1 MDTSPEKIA
10 QEKKKIGRLFLAVFL
25 LAFLACL
32 ALTSLF
38 VLPGAEQTLDHLYKV
53 DLLNN
58 PAVREQYFHEFL
70 LKMFVSISVG
80 LTVAFALLAIVG
92 RHILLVPYERLNES
106 RARLREA
113 KQEAEKIVQIPMN
126 NPNPMIQLSLD
137 GRVIFANPSALERYH
152 DIQKHGFEHPALEGV
167 QSYALEY
174 SRRHMNAM
182 TREWMHN
189 GIPYYQ
195 TIMPVVIEGQKALV
209 IYAYDMTEIKKAQE
223 KSRLLEAAV
232 ESAKDAVVITD
243 ADLETGPHIL
253 YVNEAFTKLT
263 GYTLSEIVGQTPRI
277 LQGRDTDKKILAN
290 LSTCLREGRVFQGQ
304 LKNYT
309 KSGKAYWLEISIVPV
324 RDDAGTITHFAAI
337 ERDITQ
343 QKAFEK
349 ELMITREAAE
359 VASRA
364 KGNFLANMS
373 HELRTPMNGI
383 IGLSSLLMESELPSD
398 DRESVQS
405 IHTSAEGLLALLNDL
420 LDFSKI
426 EAGEL
431 TLEMIPMNI
440 AASVEQVVDIL
451 RPIASK
457 KGLVVSQS
465 ISPTVPRWV
474 VGDHNRIRQIFYNL
488 LGNAVKFTENGSVH
502 IDVTF
507 ARVKGEETVRFRVE
521 DTGIGIPEDSLDMIF
536 EKFTQADVSTARKFG
551 GTGLGLT
558 ITKQLVEMMGGRI
571 GVESVVGR
579 GSTFWFDIPFEVL
592 ENYQE
597 QKETHTD
604 SSGAGH
610 SVFAGRSALIVDDH
624 PTNILFMRK
633 LLLKLGFATID
644 TANDGEQALERFKGR
659 EYDIIL
665 MDCQMPGVDGFTAT
679 RHIRELESMMPEVHT
694 PIIAVTADAMKGT
707 HQKCLE
713 AGMDHYVTKPISLPQ
728 VRDAISLFIQSSA
741 SSGPGQ
747 VESVSP
753 DWAQKVLSEA
763 AKKMNGN
770 MPVDLAHLRQFTD
783 GNPEEEKE
791 FFGIFLEQATDSIT
805 RLEAHTTDA
814 YDEEWKRA
822 AHKLKGSAANL
833 GANILSGLCKQ
844 AETSA
849 DASAM
854 DKELM
859 RENIRAE
866 LTRVSDFLAGLH
878 AS

>member
-1 MDTSPEKIA
+1 MDSAPEKIT
-10 QEKKKIGRLFLAVFL
+10 QEKRKIARLFLAVFL
-25 LAFLACL
+25 VAFFVCL
-32 ALTSLF
+32 GLTTLF
-38 VLPGAEQTLDHLYKV
+38 VLPGAEKTLNHLYNI

-58 PAVREQYFHEFL
+58 PAVREEYFREFL
-70 LKMFVSISVG
+70 FKMFVSLSFG
-80 LTVAFALLAIVG
+80 LTLAFGLLALVG
-92 RHILLVPYERLNES
+92 RSILLQPYERLNES

-137 GRVIFANPSALERYH
+137 GKVIFANPSALERYR
-152 DIQKHGFEHPALEGV
+152 DIQTQGFSHPALQGIEV
-167 QSYALEY
+167 FAQECA
-174 SRRHMNAM
+174 RRHMNAM
-182 TREWMHN
+182 TREWMHDD
-189 GIPYYQ
+189 IPYYQ

-209 IYAYDMTEIKKAQE
+209 VYAYDMTEIKKAQE

-232 ESAKDAVVITD
+232 ESAKDAVLITD
-243 ADLETGPHIL
+243 ADIESGPHIL
-253 YVNEAFTKLT
+253 YVNDAFTKLT
-263 GYTLSEIVGQTPRI
+263 GYTLPEVAGKTPRI
-277 LQGRDTDKKILAN
+277 LQGRDTDKKTLAE
-290 LSTCLREGRVFQGQ
+290 LGTCLREGRSFQGQ
-304 LKNYT
+304 LKNYS
-309 KSGKAYWLEISIVPV
+309 KAGKAYWLEISIVPV
-324 RDDAGTITHFAAI
+324 RDEAGVITHFAAI

-383 IGLSSLLMESELPSD
+383 IGLSGLLLESELPSE
-398 DRESVQS
+398 DRESLQS

-431 TLEMIPMNI
+431 TLEMIPMNV
-440 AASVEQVVDIL
+440 AQAVEQVVDIL

-488 LGNAVKFTENGSVH
+488 LGNAVKFTERGRVH
-502 IDVTF
+502 IDVSF

-521 DTGIGIPEDSLDMIF
+521 DTGIGIPEDALDMIF
-536 EKFTQADVSTARKFG
+536 EKFTQGDVSTARKFG

-571 GVESVVGR
+571 GVESIVGR

-597 QKETHTD
+597 QKEGD
-604 SSGAGH
+604 ESAAEDKAFAGH
-610 SVFAGRSALIVDDH
+610 SALIVDDH

-633 LLLKLGFATID
+633 LLMKLGFAVID
-644 TANDGEQALERFKGR
+644 TANDGEQALAQFRDHR
-659 EYDIIL
+659 YNIIL

-679 RHIRELESMMPEVHT
+679 RRIREIESMMPDART

-713 AGMDHYVTKPISLPQ
+713 AGMDHYVTKPISLSQ
-728 VRDAISLFIQSSA
+728 VRDAISLFLQPKTGTQNMDIPPQPETWTQKILS
-741 SSGPGQ
+741 
-747 VESVSP
+747 ESVR
-753 DWAQKVLSEA
+753 
-763 AKKMNGN
+763 KMNGHAVT
-770 MPVDLAHLRQFTD
+770 PVDLAHLRQFTD

-791 FFGIFLEQATDSIT
+791 FFEIFLTQAEDSMAV
-805 RLEAHTTDA
+805 LESRAVDS

-833 GANILSGLCKQ
+833 GAGVVSGLCKR

-849 DASAM
+849 DAPAQE
-854 DKELM
+854 KELM
-859 RENIRAE
+859 RANIRAE
-866 LTRVSDFLAGLH
+866 LMRVSDFLGGLH
-878 AS
+878 G